1 MKQLMANMLVP
12 LIFLLSS
19 FVVYW
24 LITDSLSS
32 TIESAPRMISQ
43 IEQGIAENPELAA
56 KCGFGY
62 QLMAEKDLL
71 QSNMKLLS
79 ALKSFLV
86 EGAIGLFLVSLAWQL
101 YVHTKL
107 RKYS

>member
-12 LIFLLSS
+12 LIFLLGS
-19 FVVYW
+19 FVVYSV
-24 LITDSLSS
+24 IYGSLSGS
-32 TIESAPRMISQ
+32 IESAPEMINR

-56 KCGFGY
+56 MCGLGY
-62 QLMAEKDLL
+62 QLTAEKDLL

-79 ALKSFLV
+79 ALRSFLV

-101 YVHTKL
+101 YVHKKF
-107 RKYS
+107 RKNS